1 MKISNVKKK
10 KKVELL
16 RSRKEKADEYKSFQ
30 VPVEITS
37 NTENKISKD
46 EEEFIQSKFL
56 DLNEQLPKKH
66 SFTKTDDMPLKY
78 RNVRLRE
85 QKVCLEIYKVI

>member
-46 EEEFIQSKFL
+46 
-56 DLNEQLPKKH
+56 
-66 SFTKTDDMPLKY
+66 
-78 RNVRLRE
+78 
-85 QKVCLEIYKVI
+85 